1 MKGLYYLL
9 SVTNKNTSQRKIK
22 RRRGLW
28 KKDKITKRVIK
39 PEPCAFYQA
48 SFTGPLRVSMDCGV
62 TGTGFMIEIVDSH
75 TSKTTGRKS
84 NLILND
90 VEVKVAV
97 DDVEDQ
103 VTIEKLHF
111 VFII

>member
-75 TSKTTGRKS
+75 TSK
-84 NLILND
+84 LILND

-103 VTIEKLHF
+103 VTIE
-111 VFII
+111 